1 MAKRVR
7 RWRSGHDGVWITNEH
22 EAEAIKEQVRKPPS
36 RLGVWVLR
44 RLGYKGQISTQIPA
58 PSPHPPHERS
68 VRPQHER

>member
-22 EAEAIKEQVRKPPS
+22 EAEAMKEQLRKPPS

-44 RLGYKGQISTQIPA
+44 RLGYKGQISNQI
-58 PSPHPPHERS
+58 SFPPRHLSHDRS
-68 VRPQHER
+68 VRPPHEH